1 MAMDI
6 RRTATVR
13 DFGFFAMEMV
23 VRWEMEVVLSIARRV
38 KLDPWHITCH
48 CFPQIGKR

>member
-23 VRWEMEVVLSIARRV
+23 VRREMKSS
-38 KLDPWHITCH
+38 
-48 CFPQIGKR
+48 